1 MSTLMPMTEPR
12 GILTAMATP
21 FTPEGAVD
29 EVATRALA
37 RFLLENGSHGLVVAA
52 TTGESTTLDDEEHIG
67 VLRMVVDEVGGEA
80 PIICGTGTNDTRHTI
95 ELTKAA
101 AGAGAEAALVVT
113 PYYNKP
119 NPAGVRAHFEAVASA
134 VPELPLI
141 VYNIPSRVIV
151 NISPAELGELA
162 KIDNVVGVK
171 QANNDDLGP
180 IDGMAVLSGNDDIF
194 FRTLELGLAGGIT
207 VASQVV
213 GPQMREIWDAVEAGD
228 LERAREIDA
237 GLRPLYEALSV
248 TTNPMPIK
256 AAMAMTGAIPSGT
269 MRLPMVEVD
278 DAQRAVIRAALE
290 SVGLTVTAG

>member
-1 MSTLMPMTEPR
+1 MTELR

-21 FTPEGAVD
+21 FTPDGGVD
-29 EVATRALA
+29 EAALRDLA
-37 RFLLENGSHGLVVAA
+37 GFLLENGSHGLVAAA
-52 TTGESTTLDDEEHIG
+52 TTGESTTLDDAEHIG
-67 VLRMVVDEVGGEA
+67 VLRAVVDEVGDGA
-80 PIICGTGTNDTRHTI
+80 TVVCGTGTNDTRHTI

-101 AGAGAEAALVVT
+101 ADAGADAALVVT

-119 NPAGVRAHFEAVASA
+119 NPAGITAHFEAVAAA
-134 VPELPLI
+134 VPDLPLI

-151 NISPAELGELA
+151 NISPAELAELA

-194 FRTLELGLAGGIT
+194 LRTLELGLAGGIT

-213 GPQMREIWDAVEAGD
+213 GPRMREIWDAVEAGD

-256 AAMAMTGAIPSGT
+256 AAMAMTGAIPSGA

-290 SVGLTVTAG
+290 GAGLTVTAS

>member
-1 MSTLMPMTEPR
+1 MAMTELR

-21 FTPEGAVD
+21 FDETGAVD
-29 EVATRALA
+29 EAATRTLA
-37 RFLLENGSHGLVVAA
+37 RFLLENGSHGLVAAA

-101 AGAGAEAALVVT
+101 AEAGAVAALVVT

-151 NISPAELGELA
+151 NISPAELAELA

-256 AAMAMTGAIPSGT
+256 AAMEMTGAIPSGT

-278 DAQRAVIRAALE
+278 DAQRAVVRAALE
-290 SVGLTVTAG
+290 TVGLTVTAG

>member
-1 MSTLMPMTEPR
+1 MPMTELR

-21 FTPEGAVD
+21 FDETGAVD
-29 EVATRALA
+29 EAATRALA

-101 AGAGAEAALVVT
+101 AEAGAEAALVVT

-134 VPELPLI
+134 VPELPII
-141 VYNIPSRVIV
+141 VYNIPARVIV
-151 NISPAELGELA
+151 NVSPAELAELA

-228 LERAREIDA
+228 VERAREIDA
-237 GLRPLYEALSV
+237 GLRPLYEALAV

-256 AAMAMTGAIPSGT
+256 AAMEMTGAIPSGT
-269 MRLPMVEVD
+269 LRLPMVELD
-278 DAQRAVIRAALE
+278 GPQREVVKAALE
-290 SVGLTVTAG
+290 RVGLALTAG

>member
-37 RFLLENGSHGLVVAA
+37 RFLLENGSHGLVAAA

-67 VLRMVVDEVGGEA
+67 VLRMVVGEVGGEA
-80 PIICGTGTNDTRHTI
+80 PIVCGTGTNDTRHTI

-101 AGAGAEAALVVT
+101 AEAGAGAALVVT

-119 NPAGVRAHFEAVASA
+119 NPAGVMAHFEAVASA
-134 VPELPLI
+134 VPDLPLI

-151 NISPAELGELA
+151 NISPAELAELA

-180 IDGMAVLSGNDDIF
+180 IEGMAVLAGNDDIF
-194 FRTLELGLAGGIT
+194 LRTLELGLAGGIT

-278 DAQRAVIRAALE
+278 DSQRAVIRAALE
-290 SVGLTVTAG
+290 SVGLTVTAS